1 MDSFKALLARQ
12 DGDQITA
19 AIETLEPTQ
28 LGDGDV
34 TIRVA
39 YSSVNYKDALALTPR
54 GGVVREYPVVPGIDL
69 TGEVIESSSP
79 EFAVGDQVLAHGY
92 EIGTG
97 RHGGY
102 GEYVRLPADQVVALG
117 ALTPHEGAA
126 IGTAGFTAA
135 MSVEALVRHGIRPAD
150 GPILVTGAT
159 GGVGSVSV

>member
-1 MDSFKALLARQ
+1 MAMDSFRRCWPAR
-12 DGDQITA
+12 TA
-19 AIETLEPTQ
+19 TRSPRRSRRLEPTQ

-39 YSSVNYKDALALTPR
+39 YSSVNQRRAGVSPR

-102 GEYVRLPADQVVALG
+102 GEYATARRSGGGPRRADA
-117 ALTPHEGAA
+117 P
-126 IGTAGFTAA
+126 
-135 MSVEALVRHGIRPAD
+135 
-150 GPILVTGAT
+150 
-159 GGVGSVSV
+159 